1 MRRAF
6 WHSRDF
12 QRYFFTY
19 AILFFCMLLAG
30 AVVVVLA
37 TQAERQQAAD
47 QLRTA
52 QGKRIAEVVDNA
64 WDSAIE
70 AGNFLRSSTWVQKYM
85 SETDVFAQEFGP
97 LRQREFSQSLTAL
110 CASTDLIR
118 GISIWYPQK
127 DIVVSSAGWF
137 SSEEYEAYAARKF
150 QTPDG
155 FLADYV
161 LQREKAFGPLLSNE
175 FAFSNTGYL
184 VYIQQM
190 DILAAPRALTMVFID
205 KAALQKLLGRVC
217 GEQVAGFVLTGT
229 EDRTY
234 LVYGRAADEAGFY
247 KEVFPSQNMML
258 NYTLFFRPAVT
269 PLTENLGGAV
279 ILIALSLAGVFLAY
293 GLASFQ
299 YSPLNRLIRKASERA
314 RQKAPLDGGI
324 DTIEAC
330 VDKLYD
336 DNETLEHTLASYR
349 HALRDQT
356 NAQLL
361 KGYFTE
367 DVSEELHLHDI
378 PFTYQY
384 WYIVLVFR
392 QQQEDGLSAPEDAQ
406 RQIRLLVT
414 LKQALQHTQCGQMHC
429 ELVENIEGHVAVI
442 AEFSRAPGDEAAVDL
457 GETLYDALAGQE
469 LECSVFAARPRK
481 GLMGISVAYQEAKE
495 TMQEQPAKFGV
506 TLARPSAQYYYPLD
520 WESQLIR
527 AMREGNAKLAQAIL
541 RQLYEENAA
550 LHLSHTLIQ
559 RVATL
564 LYETMRRIIFEA
576 KLPAETFLEIEEPQ
590 YAGSL
595 TQVFRMAERAALCI
609 CEQTLRKKE
618 AASVGINQSLVE
630 YVDENVFDP
639 ELSLNMLSDI
649 FGVSNASISRLFKN
663 ATGDT
668 FYNYITDRRMRRA
681 QELLRLRGY
690 SPKGM
695 AAEVGYDNEYS
706 FKRAFVRQYGITPK
720 EYAERESQHEANI
733 SSPG

>member
-30 AVVVVLA
+30 TFVIVLV
-37 TQAERQQAAD
+37 TQAERRHAAD
-47 QLRTA
+47 QQRTA
-52 QGKRIAEVVDNA
+52 QGQRIAEIVDNA

-314 RQKAPLDGGI
+314 GKRRPWTAASIPSRHAS
-324 DTIEAC
+324 T
-330 VDKLYD
+330 KLYD

-457 GETLYDALAGQE
+457 GETLYDALAEQE

-527 AMREGNAKLAQAIL
+527 AMREGNAKLTQAIL

-618 AASVGINQSLVE
+618 ATSVGINQSLVE

-733 SSPG
+733 SSPE

>member
-47 QLRTA
+47 QQRTA

-429 ELVENIEGHVAVI
+429 ALVENIEGHVAVI
-442 AEFSRAPGDEAAVDL
+442 AEFSRAP
-457 GETLYDALAGQE
+457 GQE

>member
-47 QLRTA
+47 QQRTA

-258 NYTLFFRPAVT
+258 NYTLFFRPAAT
-269 PLTENLGGAV
+269 PLTENLWGAV

-299 YSPLNRLIRKASERA
+299 YSPLSRLIRKASERA

-442 AEFSRAPGDEAAVDL
+442 AEFSRAPGDGAAVDL
-457 GETLYDALAGQE
+457 GETLYDALADV
-469 LECSVFAARPRK
+469 S
-481 GLMGISVAYQEAKE
+481 I
-495 TMQEQPAKFGV
+495 
-506 TLARPSAQYYYPLD
+506 
-520 WESQLIR
+520 
-527 AMREGNAKLAQAIL
+527 
-541 RQLYEENAA
+541 
-550 LHLSHTLIQ
+550 H
-559 RVATL
+559 
-564 LYETMRRIIFEA
+564 
-576 KLPAETFLEIEEPQ
+576 
-590 YAGSL
+590 
-595 TQVFRMAERAALCI
+595 
-609 CEQTLRKKE
+609 
-618 AASVGINQSLVE
+618 VE
-630 YVDENVFDP
+630 
-639 ELSLNMLSDI
+639 
-649 FGVSNASISRLFKN
+649 
-663 ATGDT
+663 
-668 FYNYITDRRMRRA
+668 
-681 QELLRLRGY
+681 
-690 SPKGM
+690 
-695 AAEVGYDNEYS
+695 
-706 FKRAFVRQYGITPK
+706 
-720 EYAERESQHEANI
+720 
-733 SSPG
+733 